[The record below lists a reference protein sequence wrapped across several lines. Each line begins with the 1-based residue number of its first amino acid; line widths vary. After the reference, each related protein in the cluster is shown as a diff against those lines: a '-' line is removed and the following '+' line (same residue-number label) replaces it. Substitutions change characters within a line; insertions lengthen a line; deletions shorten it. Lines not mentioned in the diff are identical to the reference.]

1 MGRRAKGSWRIS
13 ERPRD
18 DLPWEPDS
26 WSLGRSSQSA
36 GNVPG
41 ERQHI
46 WGLWAGPWGQKWIPE
61 AYQPW
66 SLPLGLP
73 ARPTLPA
80 GRKGET
86 GSEKCKRQE
95 TARDEAALK
104 ESGGQ
109 SLGLIQ
115 KEVGA
120 IEVFEQRGARINT
133 CLSVKL
139 CILKTKAA

>member
-1 MGRRAKGSWRIS
+1 MG
-13 ERPRD
+13 E
-18 DLPWEPDS
+18 
-26 WSLGRSSQSA
+26 
-36 GNVPG
+36 
-41 ERQHI
+41 
-46 WGLWAGPWGQKWIPE
+46 AGPWGQKWIPE

-80 GRKGET
+80 GRKGEA
-86 GSEKCKRQE
+86 GSEKCRRQE

-115 KEVGA
+115 KELGA
-120 IEVFEQRGARINT
+120 IEVFEQRGARINI

-139 CILKTKAA
+139 CILKTKAP